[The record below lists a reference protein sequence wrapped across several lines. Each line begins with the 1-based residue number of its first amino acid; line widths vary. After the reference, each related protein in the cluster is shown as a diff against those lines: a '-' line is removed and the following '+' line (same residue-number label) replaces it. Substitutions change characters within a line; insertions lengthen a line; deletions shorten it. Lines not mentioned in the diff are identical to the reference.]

1 MHQSFVTTAA
11 APTGLGNSV
20 DIDFPL
26 CKARVYVQ
34 QWGNISMVKAV
45 LKSRQVILKLALPV

>member
-1 MHQSFVTTAA
+1 MHQSFLTTAT
-11 APTGLGNSV
+11 APTGLGNSE

-34 QWGNISMVKAV
+34 QCGDISMVKDL
-45 LKSRQVILKLALPV
+45 LKSRQVIL